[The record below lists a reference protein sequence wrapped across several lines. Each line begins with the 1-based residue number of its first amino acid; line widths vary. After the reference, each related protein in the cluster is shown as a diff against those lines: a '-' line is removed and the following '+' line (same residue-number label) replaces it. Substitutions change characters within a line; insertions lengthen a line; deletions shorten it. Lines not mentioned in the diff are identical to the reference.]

1 MTNIATRVSR
11 LIAGGVNAA
20 VDAVENMSP
29 EMVMQEAIR
38 EVENAIEEIRAEVGK
53 ATAESHLASK
63 KLAANSSK
71 HEELSIQIE
80 VAVKEG
86 RDDLASAAISRQMDL
101 EVQMPVLEQAIS
113 DAAEQEKEL
122 SGYIDALK
130 GKRADMQEEL
140 KTFKARQ
147 AEMPENTVLDA
158 AGNPSSRHE
167 VNKSVDR
174 AAAAFDRASGHASD
188 MLGTAG
194 KDAAQLAE
202 LKDLARQSEVDKRLA
217 ALKGDAAG

>member
-11 LIAGGVNAA
+11 LIAGGLNAA

-29 EMVMQEAIR
+29 DMVMQEAIR
-38 EVENAIEEIRAEVGK
+38 EVEKAIEEVQAEIGK
-53 ATAESHLASK
+53 ATAEGHLASK

-86 RDDLASAAISRQMDL
+86 RDDLAGAAISRQMDL
-101 EVQMPVLEQAIS
+101 EVQMPVLEQAIT

-122 SGYIDALK
+122 QGYIDALK

-140 KTFKARQ
+140 KAFKARE

-167 VNKSVDR
+167 ITKSVDR
-174 AAAAFDRASGHASD
+174 AAAAFDRATGHASD
-188 MLGTAG
+188 MLGTSA
-194 KDAAQLAE
+194 KDAAQLVE
-202 LKDLARQSEVDKRLA
+202 LKDLARKSEIEKRLA
-217 ALKGDAAG
+217 ALKGEEA